1 MRQFYSFLF
10 SLLLGPSVA
19 TLQAQTITSFTP
31 ASGNVGTLVTLS
43 GSNLNLVS
51 TVAVNGT
58 ACLLLD
64 KTSTSLRLL
73 VMPGTTSGPITTT
86 GGTATTSAALFA
98 LTRSNTT
105 WTQQGPKLV
114 GTGGVGDRI
123 FQGGKMA
130 LSADGNTLAVGGDN
144 DNDNLGATWVF
155 TRSGSTWV
163 QQGPKLVGTGVAD
176 PRLVHQGAAVALSA
190 DGNTL
195 AVGGYSDNNELGA
208 TWVFTRNGT
217 SWTQQGDKL
226 VGTGAAANSYAQQGY
241 ALALSADGNTLAVGG
256 QQDDNNIGATWVF
269 TRSGTIWTQ
278 QGPKLVGTGRVGT
291 SSLQGGAVALSA
303 DGNTLAVGGSD
314 DNKEVGATWLFTR
327 SGTSWSQQGSK
338 LVGAGIAGDAAAQG
352 AAVALSADGA
362 TLVVGGV
369 ADGRGTGA
377 TWVFTRSGTSWS
389 QQGDKLVGTGGV
401 GRYVL
406 QGHSV
411 ALAADGNTL
420 AVGAYGDN
428 TYTGATWV
436 FARSGTSWS
445 QSGSKLVGT
454 GGVGTSIYHGYGV
467 ALSADGTTLAS
478 GGPTDNATVGATWVF
493 STPSSPLAN
502 RSAAKSSTSP
512 RFFPNPVADRL
523 TISGTAASA
532 GTLRLFD
539 SLGRSLFTSTYQDGK
554 PLELSRL
561 PAGLYWLQIDQ
572 APAQALLKY

>member
-1 MRQFYSFLF
+1 
-10 SLLLGPSVA
+10 
-19 TLQAQTITSFTP
+19 
-31 ASGNVGTLVTLS
+31 
-43 GSNLNLVS
+43 
-51 TVAVNGT
+51 
-58 ACLLLD
+58 
-64 KTSTSLRLL
+64 
-73 VMPGTTSGPITTT
+73 MPGATSGPITTT
-86 GGTATTSAALFA
+86 GGTATTSAALFT
-98 LTRSNTT
+98 LTRSNTI
-105 WTQQGPKLV
+105 WTQQGAKLV

-195 AVGGYSDNNELGA
+195 AIGGYGDDNYLGA
-208 TWVFTRNGT
+208 TWVFTRSGT
-217 SWTQQGDKL
+217 TWTQQGDKL
-226 VGTGAAANSYAQQGY
+226 VGTGAVATSYVQQGY

-269 TRSGTIWTQ
+269 TRSGTTWTQ
-278 QGPKLVGTGRVGT
+278 QGPKLVGTGRMGT

-314 DNKEVGATWLFTR
+314 DNKEVGATWIFTR
-327 SGTSWSQQGSK
+327 SGTSWSQQGPK

-362 TLVVGGV
+362 TLAVGGG

-377 TWVFTRSGTSWS
+377 TWIFTRSGTNWS

-420 AVGAYGDN
+420 AVGAYADSN
-428 TYTGATWV
+428 YTGATWV

-502 RSAAKSSTSP
+502 RSATKSSTSP
-512 RFFPNPVADRL
+512 RFFPNPVTDRL
-523 TISGTAASA
+523 TISGAAASA

-554 PLELSRL
+554 PLDLSRL
-561 PAGLYWLQIDQ
+561 PAGLYWLQLDQ

>member
-176 PRLVHQGAAVALSA
+176 PLLVHQGAAVALSA

-226 VGTGAAANSYAQQGY
+226 VGTGAVASPYVQQGY

-256 QQDDNNIGATWVF
+256 QQDNNNIGATWVF
-269 TRSGTIWTQ
+269 TRSGTTWTQ

-352 AAVALSADGA
+352 AAVALAADGA

-554 PLELSRL
+554 PLDLSRL